1 MLAYRKW
8 VLSIG
13 IAAVTPGI
21 ALAGPFPFSKSD
33 QSVPQ
38 SAAPDNQKLAEEAA
52 SNLRAAKFSG
62 FDIELE
68 VQRGVCLLKGKIA
81 TQVQKDQATKVIS
94 RVPGIRSVNNQLV
107 VLNGSKPSAA
117 GAQQFPVH
125 QAVAR
130 DVQSN
135 PIQQAGFFSRPKQTR
150 PTRAEQRA
158 TTPQRATGESPQQVQ
173 QTTQQIAQ
181 AIQQSGV
188 RGHDIDLRYGRG
200 VATLMG
206 QARSPQD
213 VARLTQVISRVPGV
227 RQVNNQLQAPG
238 MGSPIQQASATSSG
252 STNQRVAEQIAQALA
267 ANRLSGLDIEVRYNA
282 GKATL
287 SGPVPHPQVSMIA
300 HQVAASVP
308 GVLQVDNR
316 LTFAGQP
323 GQPAG
328 YPGTGPQG
336 YPGAG
341 PQGYPGAGP
350 QGYPGA
356 GPQGYPGAGPQGY
369 PGAGPQGPNV
379 MPVSHQMPGRPHPGM
394 MAAGAMGGMAASAMG
409 MAPGGM
415 GPGAGPHAHGGG
427 NPSHLA
433 YDLPN
438 LPNHSWPTY
447 AAYPNYAQVSYPKE
461 YSASAWPYIGPFYP
475 YPQVPMGW
483 RQVQLEWDDGAWN
496 LNFRPRTE
504 RWFWFIDPK
513 NW

>member
-8 VLSIG
+8 ILSLG

-68 VQRGVCLLKGKIA
+68 VQNGVCLLKGKIA

-107 VLNGSKPSAA
+107 VLEGRQPSAA
-117 GAQQFPVH
+117 GAQQFPVR
-125 QAVAR
+125 QAVA
-130 DVQSN
+130 QGAQPN
-135 PIQQAGFFSRPKQTR
+135 QIQQAGFFSRSKQTR
-150 PTRAEQRA
+150 PTKAEQRA
-158 TTPQRATGESPQQVQ
+158 ATPQPATGESPQQVQ
-173 QTTQQIAQ
+173 QITQGIAQ
-181 AIQQSGV
+181 AIQGSGV
-188 RGHDIDLRYGRG
+188 RGHDIDLRYKGG
-200 VATLMG
+200 VATLLG
-206 QARSPQD
+206 KARSPQD

-238 MGSPIQQASATSSG
+238 MGSPIQQASATTSG
-252 STNQRVAEQIAQALA
+252 STNQKVAEQIAQALA

-287 SGPVPHPQVSMIA
+287 SGPVPHPQVAMIA

-308 GVLQVDNR
+308 GVLHVENR

-328 YPGTGPQG
+328 YPGPGPQG
-336 YPGAG
+336 FPGAG
-341 PQGYPGAGP
+341 PQGA
-350 QGYPGA
+350 
-356 GPQGYPGAGPQGY
+356 
-369 PGAGPQGPNV
+369 NV

-394 MAAGAMGGMAASAMG
+394 VAAGAMGGMAASAMG

-496 LNFRPRTE
+496 LNFRPRTD

>member
-8 VLSIG
+8 VLSLG

-52 SNLRAAKFSG
+52 ANLRAAKFSG

-68 VQRGVCLLKGKIA
+68 VQSGVCLLKGKIA
-81 TQVQKDQATKVIS
+81 SQVQKDQATQVIS
-94 RVPGIRSVNNQLV
+94 KVPGIRTVNNQLV
-107 VLNGSKPSAA
+107 VLNRNPAA
-117 GAQQFPVH
+117 SVQ
-125 QAVAR
+125 QAVAS
-130 DVQSN
+130 DVTSN
-135 PIQQAGFFSRPKQTR
+135 PVQQAGFFSRPKQTR
-150 PTRAEQRA
+150 ATKTQQRA
-158 TTPQRATGESPQQVQ
+158 TTPQQATGESPQQVQ
-173 QTTQQIAQ
+173 QITHGIAQ
-181 AIQQSGV
+181 AIQGSGV
-188 RGHDIDLRYGRG
+188 RGHDIDLRYKGG
-200 VATLMG
+200 VATLLG
-206 QARSPQD
+206 KAQSPQD

-227 RQVNNQLQAPG
+227 RQVNNQLRAPG
-238 MGSPIQQASATSSG
+238 MNPASQTGGS
-252 STNQRVAEQIAQALA
+252 NQRVAEQIAQALA
-267 ANRLSGLDIEVRYNA
+267 ANRLNGLDIEVRYNA

-287 SGPVPHPQVSMIA
+287 SGPIPHPQVAMIA
-300 HQVAASVP
+300 HQLAASVP

-316 LTFAGQP
+316 LQVVGMPGQP
-323 GQPAG
+323 GG
-328 YPGTGPQG
+328 FPGTGHQG
-336 YPGAG
+336 
-341 PQGYPGAGP
+341 Q
-350 QGYPGA
+350 
-356 GPQGYPGAGPQGY
+356 
-369 PGAGPQGPNV
+369 NV
-379 MPVSHQMPGRPHPGM
+379 MPVSHQAPGGMHPAM
-394 MAAGAMGGMAASAMG
+394 MAAGAMGGMAAGAMG

-415 GPGAGPHAHGGG
+415 GPGAGPRAHGAG
-427 NPSHLA
+427 NPSHMA

-504 RWFWFIDPK
+504 RWFWYLNPK

>member
-8 VLSIG
+8 VLSLG

-68 VQRGVCLLKGKIA
+68 VQSGVCLLKGKIA
-81 TQVQKDQATKVIS
+81 SQVQKDQATQVIS
-94 RVPGIRSVNNQLV
+94 KVPGIRTVNNQLV
-107 VLNGSKPSAA
+107 VLNRNPAA
-117 GAQQFPVH
+117 SVQ
-125 QAVAR
+125 QAVAS
-130 DVQSN
+130 DVTSN
-135 PIQQAGFFSRPKQTR
+135 PVQQAGFFSRPKQTR
-150 PTRAEQRA
+150 ATKTQQRA
-158 TTPQRATGESPQQVQ
+158 TTPQQATGESPQQVQ
-173 QTTQQIAQ
+173 QITQGIAQ
-181 AIQQSGV
+181 AIQGSGV
-188 RGHDIDLRYGRG
+188 RGHDIDLRYKGG
-200 VATLMG
+200 VATLLG
-206 QARSPQD
+206 KAQSPQD

-227 RQVNNQLQAPG
+227 RQVNNQLRAPG
-238 MGSPIQQASATSSG
+238 MNPASQAGGS
-252 STNQRVAEQIAQALA
+252 NQRVAEQIAQALA
-267 ANRLSGLDIEVRYNA
+267 ANRLNGLDIEVRYNA

-287 SGPVPHPQVSMIA
+287 SGPVPHPQVAMIA
-300 HQVAASVP
+300 HQLAASVP

-316 LTFAGQP
+316 LQVVGMPGQP
-323 GQPAG
+323 GDF
-328 YPGTGPQG
+328 PGTGHQG
-336 YPGAG
+336 
-341 PQGYPGAGP
+341 Q
-350 QGYPGA
+350 
-356 GPQGYPGAGPQGY
+356 
-369 PGAGPQGPNV
+369 NV
-379 MPVSHQMPGRPHPGM
+379 MPVSHQAPGGMHPVM
-394 MAAGAMGGMAASAMG
+394 MAGGAIGGMAAGAMG

-415 GPGAGPHAHGGG
+415 GSGAGPHAHGAG
-427 NPSHLA
+427 NPSHMA

-496 LNFRPRTE
+496 LNFRPRTD
-504 RWFWFIDPK
+504 RWFWYLNPK

>member
-8 VLSIG
+8 VLSLG

-38 SAAPDNQKLAEEAA
+38 SAAPSNQKLAEEAA
-52 SNLRAAKFSG
+52 SNLRASKFSG

-68 VQRGVCLLKGKIA
+68 VQNGVCLLKGKIA
-81 TQVQKDQATKVIS
+81 SQAQKDQATQVIS
-94 RVPGIRSVNNQLV
+94 RVPGIRTVNNQLV
-107 VLNGSKPSAA
+107 VLNGQQPAA
-117 GAQQFPVH
+117 SSGREFPVQ
-125 QAVAR
+125 QAVAS

-135 PIQQAGFFSRPKQTR
+135 PIQQAGFFSREQQTR
-150 PTRAEQRA
+150 PTKTQERA
-158 TTPQRATGESPQQVQ
+158 TTPQQATGESPQQVQ
-173 QTTQQIAQ
+173 QITSQIAQ
-181 AIQQSGV
+181 AVQGSGV
-188 RGHDIDLRYGRG
+188 RGHDIDLRYRGG

-206 QARSPQD
+206 KAQSPQD

-238 MGSPIQQASATSSG
+238 MGSPIQQVSGTTSG
-252 STNQRVAEQIAQALA
+252 GTNQRVAEQIAQALA
-267 ANRLSGLDIEVRYNA
+267 ANQLSGLDIEVRYN
-282 GKATL
+282 GGLATL
-287 SGPVPHPQVSMIA
+287 SGPVPHPQVAMIA

-316 LTFAGQP
+316 LQVVGMPAQP
-323 GQPAG
+323 GPPA
-328 YPGTGPQG
+328 G

-341 PQGYPGAGP
+341 PR
-350 QGYPGA
+350 
-356 GPQGYPGAGPQGY
+356 
-369 PGAGPQGPNV
+369 GPNV
-379 MPVSHQMPGRPHPGM
+379 MPVSHQMPGQPHPGM
-394 MAAGAMGGMAASAMG
+394 MAAGAMGGMAAGAMG
-409 MAPGGM
+409 MGPGGMGPGGM

-427 NPSHLA
+427 NPSHMA

-496 LNFRPRTE
+496 LNFRPRTD
-504 RWFWFIDPK
+504 RWFWYLDPK

>member
-8 VLSIG
+8 VLSLG

-68 VQRGVCLLKGKIA
+68 VQNGVCLLKGKIA
-81 TQVQKDQATKVIS
+81 TQAQKDQATQVIS

-107 VLNGSKPSAA
+107 VLEGRQPSAA
-117 GAQQFPVH
+117 AAQQFPVR
-125 QAVAR
+125 QAVAS

-135 PIQQAGFFSRPKQTR
+135 PIQQAGFFSRERQTR
-150 PTRAEQRA
+150 PTKTQQRA
-158 TTPQRATGESPQQVQ
+158 AAPQQATGESPQQVQ
-173 QTTQQIAQ
+173 QITQQIAQ
-181 AIQQSGV
+181 AVQGSGV
-188 RGHDIDLRYGRG
+188 RGHDIDLRYRGG
-200 VATLMG
+200 VATLLG
-206 QARSPQD
+206 KAQSPQD

-238 MGSPIQQASATSSG
+238 MDSPIQQASATTSG
-252 STNQRVAEQIAQALA
+252 STNQKVAEQIAQALA
-267 ANRLSGLDIEVRYNA
+267 ANQLSGLDIEVRYN
-282 GKATL
+282 GGLATL
-287 SGPVPHPQVSMIA
+287 SGPVPHPQVVMIA

-316 LTFAGQP
+316 LTVPGMQAGMP
-323 GQPAG
+323 G
-328 YPGTGPQG
+328 
-336 YPGAG
+336 PGAG
-341 PQGYPGAGP
+341 PQGYPGQP
-350 QGYPGA
+350 PGYPGA
-356 GPQGYPGAGPQGY
+356 GPQGA
-369 PGAGPQGPNV
+369 NV
-379 MPVSHQMPGRPHPGM
+379 MPVNYQAPHPGM
-394 MAAGAMGGMAASAMG
+394 MAAGAMGGMAGAMG
-409 MAPGGM
+409 MGPGMGGM

-438 LPNHSWPTY
+438 LPNHAWPTY

-496 LNFRPRTE
+496 LNFRPRTD

>member
-8 VLSIG
+8 VLSLG

-68 VQRGVCLLKGKIA
+68 VQSGVCLLKGKIA
-81 TQVQKDQATKVIS
+81 SQVQKDQATQVIS
-94 RVPGIRSVNNQLV
+94 KVPGIRTVNNQLV
-107 VLNGSKPSAA
+107 VLNRNPAA
-117 GAQQFPVH
+117 SVQ
-125 QAVAR
+125 QAVAS
-130 DVQSN
+130 DVTSN
-135 PIQQAGFFSRPKQTR
+135 PVQQAGFFSRPKQTR
-150 PTRAEQRA
+150 ATKTQQRA
-158 TTPQRATGESPQQVQ
+158 TTPQQATGESPQQVQ
-173 QTTQQIAQ
+173 QITQGIAQ
-181 AIQQSGV
+181 AIQGSGV
-188 RGHDIDLRYGRG
+188 RGHDIDLRYKGG
-200 VATLMG
+200 VATLLG
-206 QARSPQD
+206 KAQSPQD

-227 RQVNNQLQAPG
+227 RQVNNQLRAPG
-238 MGSPIQQASATSSG
+238 MNPASQTGGS
-252 STNQRVAEQIAQALA
+252 NQRVAEQIAQALA
-267 ANRLSGLDIEVRYNA
+267 ANRLNGLDIEVRYNA

-287 SGPVPHPQVSMIA
+287 SGPIPHPQVAMIA
-300 HQVAASVP
+300 HQLAASVP

-316 LTFAGQP
+316 LQVVGMPGQP
-323 GQPAG
+323 GG
-328 YPGTGPQG
+328 FPGTGHQG
-336 YPGAG
+336 
-341 PQGYPGAGP
+341 Q
-350 QGYPGA
+350 
-356 GPQGYPGAGPQGY
+356 
-369 PGAGPQGPNV
+369 NV
-379 MPVSHQMPGRPHPGM
+379 MPVSHQAPGGMHPAM
-394 MAAGAMGGMAASAMG
+394 MAAGAMGGMAAGAMG

-415 GPGAGPHAHGGG
+415 GPGAGPHAHGAG
-427 NPSHLA
+427 NPSHMA

-504 RWFWFIDPK
+504 RWFWYLNPK

>member
-1 MLAYRKW
+1 VWLSLWLKQSCVKPDSRSYKEIQSMLAYRKW
-8 VLSIG
+8 VLSLG

-68 VQRGVCLLKGKIA
+68 VQSGVCLLKGKIA
-81 TQVQKDQATKVIS
+81 SQTQKDQATKVIS
-94 RVPGIRSVNNQLV
+94 RVPGIRSINNQLV
-107 VLNGSKPSAA
+107 VLNGQKPATTA
-117 GAQQFPVH
+117 AQQFPVQ

-130 DVQSN
+130 DVTSN
-135 PIQQAGFFSRPKQTR
+135 PIQQAGFFSREKQTR
-150 PTRAEQRA
+150 PTKIQQRA
-158 TTPQRATGESPQQVQ
+158 TTPQQATGESPKQVQ
-173 QTTQQIAQ
+173 QITQGIAQ
-181 AIQQSGV
+181 AIQGSGV
-188 RGHDIDLRYGRG
+188 RGHDIDLRYKGG
-200 VATLMG
+200 VATLLG
-206 QARSPQD
+206 KAQSPQD

-238 MGSPIQQASATSSG
+238 MNPASQAGSG
-252 STNQRVAEQIAQALA
+252 SGGANQQVAEQIAQALA
-267 ANRLSGLDIEVRYNA
+267 ANRLSGLDIEVRYN
-282 GKATL
+282 GGLATL
-287 SGPVPHPQVSMIA
+287 SGPVPHPQVVMIA

-308 GVLQVDNR
+308 GVLQVDNQ
-316 LTFAGQP
+316 LTVPGMQPGMPGPGQP
-323 GQPAG
+323 GGFQ
-328 YPGTGPQG
+328 
-336 YPGAG
+336 GAG
-341 PQGYPGAGP
+341 PQGR
-350 QGYPGA
+350 
-356 GPQGYPGAGPQGY
+356 
-369 PGAGPQGPNV
+369 NV
-379 MPVSHQMPGRPHPGM
+379 MPVSHQMPGRPHPAM
-394 MAAGAMGGMAASAMG
+394 MAAGAMGGMAAGAMG
-409 MAPGGM
+409 MA
-415 GPGAGPHAHGGG
+415 PGAGPHAHGGG
-427 NPSHLA
+427 NPSHMA

-483 RQVQLEWDDGAWN
+483 RQVQLEWDDGSWN
-496 LNFRPRTE
+496 LNFRPRTD

>member
-8 VLSIG
+8 VLSLG

-68 VQRGVCLLKGKIA
+68 VQSGVCLLKGKIA
-81 TQVQKDQATKVIS
+81 SQVQKDQATQVIS
-94 RVPGIRSVNNQLV
+94 KVPGIRTVNNQLV
-107 VLNGSKPSAA
+107 VLNRNPAA
-117 GAQQFPVH
+117 PVQ
-125 QAVAR
+125 QAVAS
-130 DVQSN
+130 DVTSN

-150 PTRAEQRA
+150 ATKTQQRA
-158 TTPQRATGESPQQVQ
+158 TTPQQATGESPQQVQ
-173 QTTQQIAQ
+173 QITQGIAQ
-181 AIQQSGV
+181 AIQGSGV
-188 RGHDIDLRYGRG
+188 RGHDIDLRYKGG
-200 VATLMG
+200 VATLLG
-206 QARSPQD
+206 KAQSPQD

-227 RQVNNQLQAPG
+227 RQVNNQLRAPG
-238 MGSPIQQASATSSG
+238 MNPASQAGGS
-252 STNQRVAEQIAQALA
+252 NQRVAEQIAQALA
-267 ANRLSGLDIEVRYNA
+267 ANRLNGLDIEVRYNA

-287 SGPVPHPQVSMIA
+287 SGPVPHPQVAMIA
-300 HQVAASVP
+300 HQLAASVP

-316 LTFAGQP
+316 LQVVGMPGQP
-323 GQPAG
+323 GG
-328 YPGTGPQG
+328 FPGTGHQG
-336 YPGAG
+336 
-341 PQGYPGAGP
+341 Q
-350 QGYPGA
+350 
-356 GPQGYPGAGPQGY
+356 
-369 PGAGPQGPNV
+369 NV
-379 MPVSHQMPGRPHPGM
+379 MPVSHQAPGGMHPAM
-394 MAAGAMGGMAASAMG
+394 MAAGAMGGMAAGAMG

-415 GPGAGPHAHGGG
+415 GPGAGPHAHGAG
-427 NPSHLA
+427 NPSHMA

-504 RWFWFIDPK
+504 RWFWYLNPK

>member
-8 VLSIG
+8 ILSLG

-68 VQRGVCLLKGKIA
+68 VQNGVCLLKGKIA

-107 VLNGSKPSAA
+107 VLEGRQPPAA
-117 GAQQFPVH
+117 GAQQFPVR
-125 QAVAR
+125 QAVAS
-130 DVQSN
+130 DVRSN
-135 PIQQAGFFSRPKQTR
+135 PIQQAGFFSREKQTR
-150 PTRAEQRA
+150 PTKTQQRA
-158 TTPQRATGESPQQVQ
+158 ATPQQATGESPQQVQ

-188 RGHDIDLRYGRG
+188 RGHDIDLRYKGG
-200 VATLMG
+200 VATLLG
-206 QARSPQD
+206 KARSPQD

-238 MGSPIQQASATSSG
+238 MGSSIQQASGTTSG
-252 STNQRVAEQIAQALA
+252 GTNQRVAEQIAQALA

-287 SGPVPHPQVSMIA
+287 SGPVPHPQVAMIA

-308 GVLQVDNR
+308 GVLQVENR

-328 YPGTGPQG
+328 YPG
-336 YPGAG
+336 AG
-341 PQGYPGAGP
+341 PQGYPGPGP
-350 QGYPGA
+350 QGFPGP
-356 GPQGYPGAGPQGY
+356 GPQGA
-369 PGAGPQGPNV
+369 NV
-379 MPVSHQMPGRPHPGM
+379 MPVNHQMPGRPHPGM

-427 NPSHLA
+427 NPSQLA

-496 LNFRPRTE
+496 LNFRPRTD

>member
-8 VLSIG
+8 VLSLG

-68 VQRGVCLLKGKIA
+68 VQSGVCLLKGKIA
-81 TQVQKDQATKVIS
+81 SQVQKDQATQVIS
-94 RVPGIRSVNNQLV
+94 KVPGIRTVNNQLV
-107 VLNGSKPSAA
+107 VLNRNPAA
-117 GAQQFPVH
+117 PVQ
-125 QAVAR
+125 QAVAS
-130 DVQSN
+130 DVTSN
-135 PIQQAGFFSRPKQTR
+135 PVQQAGFFSRPKQTR
-150 PTRAEQRA
+150 ATKTQQRA
-158 TTPQRATGESPQQVQ
+158 TTPQQATGESPQQVQ
-173 QTTQQIAQ
+173 QITQGIAQ
-181 AIQQSGV
+181 AIQGSGV
-188 RGHDIDLRYGRG
+188 RGHDIDLRYKGG
-200 VATLMG
+200 VATLLG
-206 QARSPQD
+206 KAQSPQD

-227 RQVNNQLQAPG
+227 RQVNNQLRAPG
-238 MGSPIQQASATSSG
+238 MNPASQTGGS
-252 STNQRVAEQIAQALA
+252 NQRVAEQIAQALA
-267 ANRLSGLDIEVRYNA
+267 ANRLNGLDIEVRYNA

-287 SGPVPHPQVSMIA
+287 SGPIPHPQVAMIA
-300 HQVAASVP
+300 HQLAASVP

-316 LTFAGQP
+316 LQVVGMPGQP
-323 GQPAG
+323 GG
-328 YPGTGPQG
+328 FPGTGHQG
-336 YPGAG
+336 
-341 PQGYPGAGP
+341 Q
-350 QGYPGA
+350 
-356 GPQGYPGAGPQGY
+356 
-369 PGAGPQGPNV
+369 NV
-379 MPVSHQMPGRPHPGM
+379 MPVSHQAPGGMHPAM
-394 MAAGAMGGMAASAMG
+394 MAAGAMGGMAAGAMG

-415 GPGAGPHAHGGG
+415 GPGAGPHAHGAG
-427 NPSHLA
+427 NPSHMA

-504 RWFWFIDPK
+504 RWFWYLNPK